1 MGHKASS
8 LKVYLSSFVLLVV
21 GTCFAIRG
29 DNCNTLTRTQTNKV
43 ESIASISRTTK
54 DTAMPHTDYPPV
66 LTFISCNHTVSPSLP
81 SNLPLPL
88 RPSYDHRT
96 LLVSQPGNCLDCTI
110 AFTKRNTT
118 DVLVDFASQ
127 LRDCEYN
134 YTRRASAAAKN
145 NQHHDAEAIRRYGQ
159 AEMVSISRRRAEAVA
174 SLWEPFTT
182 IWAGARKASRTGNRS
197 IGKEPGVEMEVLKV
211 EFVKAYESRITKVRL
226 VWRDRDGRGSIV
238 QRKDIDLI

>member
-118 DVLVDFASQ
+118 DVLVTSPVSCVTAS
-127 LRDCEYN
+127 
-134 YTRRASAAAKN
+134 TTTP
-145 NQHHDAEAIRRYGQ
+145 
-159 AEMVSISRRRAEAVA
+159 AVLVLLQRTT
-174 SLWEPFTT
+174 STMTLKPF
-182 IWAGARKASRTGNRS
+182 
-197 IGKEPGVEMEVLKV
+197 VDM
-211 EFVKAYESRITKVRL
+211 VRL
-226 VWRDRDGRGSIV
+226 RW
-238 QRKDIDLI
+238 